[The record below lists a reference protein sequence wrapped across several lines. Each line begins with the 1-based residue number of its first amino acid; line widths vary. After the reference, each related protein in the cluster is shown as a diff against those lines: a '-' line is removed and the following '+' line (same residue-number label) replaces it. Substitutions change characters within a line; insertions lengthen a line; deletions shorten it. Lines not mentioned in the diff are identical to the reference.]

1 MKTTAALVIA
11 AAAALQ
17 PAAPRRAVHTRRH
30 GFFEDLF
37 GSDDPAKNAAR
48 DEQWRIQQDV
58 LKRRQSKEAT
68 NKYFDAVDANR
79 QKAKQEQVTKWAFQR
94 DPTQDSLIGWKKLRE
109 SGEIG
114 NLKTGLGTDGKKRE
128 GGLPIPLPSFGL
140 GGEAGVGGEYD
151 NGERFD
157 LRLPYVDQGYVLT
170 RRPSFGAA
178 RTRRRGGGGGRLS
191 HAVHLAQ
198 EDPDA
203 DVMGKFMDL
212 FKKKPKDSEE

>member
-1 MKTTAALVIA
+1 MKTTAALLVA

-37 GSDDPAKNAAR
+37 GSDDPAKNAAK

-79 QKAKQEQVTKWAFQR
+79 QKATKEQVTKWAFQR
-94 DPTQDSLIGWKKLRE
+94 DPSQDSLIGWKKLRD

-114 NLKTGLGTDGKKRE
+114 DLKTGLGTDGKKRE

-157 LRLPYVDQGYVLT
+157 LRLPYVDQGY
-170 RRPSFGAA
+170 
-178 RTRRRGGGGGRLS
+178 
-191 HAVHLAQ
+191 

-212 FKKKPKDSEE
+212 FKKKPPKEEE

>member
-1 MKTTAALVIA
+1 MKTAAALLVA

-17 PAAPRRAVHTRRH
+17 PAAPRRAVQTRRH

-68 NKYFDAVDANR
+68 NKYFDDVDANR

-114 NLKTGLGTDGKKRE
+114 DLKTGLGTDGKKRE

-157 LRLPYVDQGYVLT
+157 LRLPYVDQGY
-170 RRPSFGAA
+170 
-178 RTRRRGGGGGRLS
+178 
-191 HAVHLAQ
+191 

-203 DVMGKFMDL
+203 DVMGKLMDF
-212 FKKKPKDSEE
+212 FKKPEKPKEE

>member
-1 MKTTAALVIA
+1 MKTAAALVVA

-17 PAAPRRAVHTRRH
+17 PAAPRRAVQTRRY

-37 GSDDPAKNAAR
+37 GSDDPAKNAAK

-114 NLKTGLGTDGKKRE
+114 DLKTGLGTDGKKRE

-157 LRLPYVDQGYVLT
+157 LRLPYVDQGY
-170 RRPSFGAA
+170 
-178 RTRRRGGGGGRLS
+178 
-191 HAVHLAQ
+191 

-203 DVMGKFMDL
+203 DVMGKLMDL
-212 FKKKPKDSEE
+212 FKKKPKDCLCPATRLISQESAGLHVCGAL

>member
-1 MKTTAALVIA
+1 MKTTAALVVA

-17 PAAPRRAVHTRRH
+17 PAAPRRVVQTRRY

-37 GSDDPAKNAAR
+37 GSDDPQKNAAK

-94 DPTQDSLIGWKKLRE
+94 DPTQDSLIGWKKLRDA
-109 SGEIG
+109 GEIG
-114 NLKTGLGTDGKKRE
+114 DLKTGLGVDGKKRE

-157 LRLPYVDQGYVLT
+157 LRLPYVDQGY
-170 RRPSFGAA
+170 
-178 RTRRRGGGGGRLS
+178 
-191 HAVHLAQ
+191 

-203 DVMGKFMDL
+203 DVMGKLMDF
-212 FKKKPKDSEE
+212 FKKPEKPKEE

>member
-1 MKTTAALVIA
+1 M
-11 AAAALQ
+11 
-17 PAAPRRAVHTRRH
+17 
-30 GFFEDLF
+30 
-37 GSDDPAKNAAR
+37 
-48 DEQWRIQQDV
+48 

-79 QKAKQEQVTKWAFQR
+79 QKAAKEQVTKWAFQR

-114 NLKTGLGTDGKKRE
+114 DLKTGLGTDGKKRE

-170 RRPSFGAA
+170 RRPSVWGRAHA
-178 RTRRRGGGGGRLS
+178 SMGRGESPLARRRRVLPRRRTRTPTS
-191 HAVHLAQ
+191 WA
-198 EDPDA
+198 
-203 DVMGKFMDL
+203 
-212 FKKKPKDSEE
+212 S

>member
-1 MKTTAALVIA
+1 MKTTAALVVA

-17 PAAPRRAVHTRRH
+17 PAAPRRAVQTRRY

-37 GSDDPAKNAAR
+37 GSDDPAKNAAK

-94 DPTQDSLIGWKKLRE
+94 DPTQDSLIGWKKLRD

-114 NLKTGLGTDGKKRE
+114 DLKTGLGTDGKKRE

-157 LRLPYVDQGYVLT
+157 LRLPYVDQGY
-170 RRPSFGAA
+170 
-178 RTRRRGGGGGRLS
+178 
-191 HAVHLAQ
+191 

-203 DVMGKFMDL
+203 DVMGKFMEL
-212 FKKKPKDSEE
+212 FKKKPPKEEE

>member
-1 MKTTAALVIA
+1 MKTTAALVVA
-11 AAAALQ
+11 TVQTAAALQ
-17 PAAPRRAVHTRRH
+17 PAAPRRAVQTRRY

-37 GSDDPAKNAAR
+37 GSDDPQKNAAK

-68 NKYFDAVDANR
+68 NKYFDDVDANR
-79 QKAKQEQVTKWAFQR
+79 QKATKEQVTKWAFQR
-94 DPTQDSLIGWKKLRE
+94 DPSQDSLIGWKKLRD

-114 NLKTGLGTDGKKRE
+114 DLKTGLGTDGKKRE

-157 LRLPYVDQGYVLT
+157 LRLPYVDQGY
-170 RRPSFGAA
+170 
-178 RTRRRGGGGGRLS
+178 
-191 HAVHLAQ
+191 

-212 FKKKPKDSEE
+212 FKKKPPKEEE

>member
-1 MKTTAALVIA
+1 MKTAAALVIA

-37 GSDDPAKNAAR
+37 GSDDPAKNAAK

-68 NKYFDAVDANR
+68 NKYFDDVDANR

-94 DPTQDSLIGWKKLRE
+94 DPTQDSLIGWKKLRD

-114 NLKTGLGTDGKKRE
+114 DLKTGLGTDGKKRE

-140 GGEAGVGGEYD
+140 GGEAGVAADTTTATQIKRQQHFCKGSIFRTENHSETKID
-151 NGERFD
+151 NTYTSIASGLCGRFPLFRD
-157 LRLPYVDQGYVLT
+157 LGQKSSTPNRLLV
-170 RRPSFGAA
+170 
-178 RTRRRGGGGGRLS
+178 
-191 HAVHLAQ
+191 
-198 EDPDA
+198 
-203 DVMGKFMDL
+203 
-212 FKKKPKDSEE
+212 

>member
-1 MKTTAALVIA
+1 MKIAAALVVA

-17 PAAPRRAVHTRRH
+17 PAPRTCRRAQTRRH

-37 GSDDPAKNAAR
+37 GSDDPAKNAAK

-79 QKAKQEQVTKWAFQR
+79 QKATKEQVTKWAFQR
-94 DPTQDSLIGWKKLRE
+94 DPSQDSLIGWKKLRD

-114 NLKTGLGTDGKKRE
+114 DLKTGLGTDGKKRE

-140 GGEAGVGGEYD
+140 GGEAGVWW
-151 NGERFD
+151 
-157 LRLPYVDQGYVLT
+157 LRGNQPVSSVFTGT
-170 RRPSFGAA
+170 TSRRWRGAP
-178 RTRRRGGGGGRLS
+178 
-191 HAVHLAQ
+191 
-198 EDPDA
+198 EI
-203 DVMGKFMDL
+203 
-212 FKKKPKDSEE
+212 